1 MFHFHQLIVFFPM
14 GRKQRR
20 GDAGSGSQSP
30 SLSQLPCSFFNIL
43 KISSISFAIGGT
55 LVIGWIVMLLHTEVQ
70 QLSDKLASGMR
81 TKNFHCLSQPAW
93 QSFRVLF
100 LVPTSYDDETI
111 LGLKRTIKEL
121 GLNQSYHYY
130 VLQNYSRGLEDF
142 RQQMTSVTSDVSN
155 IKDSL
160 KEAPQMLNIGKELDS
175 LKSSLATYG
184 ATISDLKLSLA
195 ELKESPTSSSATG
208 ALLEAF
214 NATLQGR
221 LDFITEDLH
230 HHHVWHDR
238 TKMCVGDFLFSLF
251 LLQGILTSLQN
262 ATERLSAQIPSAN
275 IPQRV
280 DAIQLALVK
289 LDAQQKNTTLTLSYA
304 MELLQQIVSKSPG
317 W

>member
-1 MFHFHQLIVFFPM
+1 
-14 GRKQRR
+14 
-20 GDAGSGSQSP
+20 
-30 SLSQLPCSFFNIL
+30 
-43 KISSISFAIGGT
+43 
-55 LVIGWIVMLLHTEVQ
+55 
-70 QLSDKLASGMR
+70 
-81 TKNFHCLSQPAW
+81 
-93 QSFRVLF
+93 VLF

-195 ELKESPTSSSATG
+195 ELKESPTSSTG
-208 ALLEAF
+208 AQLEAL
-214 NATLQGR
+214 NATLQAR

-230 HHHVWHDR
+230 HHHV
-238 TKMCVGDFLFSLF
+238 
-251 LLQGILTSLQN
+251 
-262 ATERLSAQIPSAN
+262 
-275 IPQRV
+275 
-280 DAIQLALVK
+280 
-289 LDAQQKNTTLTLSYA
+289 
-304 MELLQQIVSKSPG
+304 
-317 W
+317 